1 MNLETIF
8 SYGFMQRA
16 LIAGLA
22 VAVTCA
28 ILGVF
33 LILRKDAMIGHGLAH
48 VTFGGVALGLFV
60 HVTPILAAMGVAV
73 LAALGILK
81 LKEKAGLYEDTALG
95 IFSSVGMAIGIILV
109 SLAGSFNVNL
119 LSFLFGNIL
128 AIETFEV
135 WASLALTV
143 AVLLTV
149 CLFYHE
155 LFYLTFDPESAATS
169 GIKVKRLEAL
179 LAVLSAITVVLG
191 MKVVGILLVAALV
204 VIPSA
209 AGLTLAGSFRQA
221 MVISAI
227 VSILSVLL
235 GLLSAFYWD
244 LPASGAIVILS
255 FLFFLALFSVRI
267 LKRRVRHEAE
277 GMR

>member
-1 MNLETIF
+1 
-8 SYGFMQRA
+8 MQRA

-22 VAVTCA
+22 VAMTCA

-60 HVTPILAAMGVAV
+60 HVPPILAAMGVAV

-81 LKEKAGLYEDTALG
+81 LREKAGLYEDTALG
-95 IFSSVGMAIGIILV
+95 IFASVGMAIGIILV

-119 LSFLFGNIL
+119 LGFLFGNIL

-135 WASLALTV
+135 WVSLALTV

-149 CLFYHE
+149 SLFYHE

-191 MKVVGILLVAALV
+191 MKVVGILLVAALI

-209 AGLTLAGSFRQA
+209 AGLMLAGSFRQA

-227 VSILSVLL
+227 VSIVSVFW
-235 GLLSAFYWD
+235 GLLAAFYWD
-244 LPASGAIVILS
+244 LPASGATVILS
-255 FLFFLALFSVRI
+255 FLFFLILFSVRI
-267 LKRRVRHEAE
+267 LTRHVRRETKE
-277 GMR
+277 MR

>member
-1 MNLETIF
+1 METIF
-8 SYGFMQRA
+8 AYAFMQRA

-33 LILRKDAMIGHGLAH
+33 LVLRKDAMIGHGLAH
-48 VTFGGVALGLFV
+48 VTFGGVALGLFLQ
-60 HVTPILAAMGVAV
+60 VTPILAAMAV
-73 LAALGILK
+73 SILAALGILK

-95 IFSSVGMAIGIILV
+95 IFSSVGMAVGIILV

-128 AIETFEV
+128 AIEPFEV
-135 WASLALTV
+135 WVSLGLTV

-149 CLFYHE
+149 SLFYHE
-155 LFYLTFDPESAATS
+155 LFYLTFDPESAATA
-169 GIKVKRLEAL
+169 GIKVKRLEAV

-191 MKVVGILLVAALV
+191 MKVVGILLVAALM

-209 AGLTLAGSFRQA
+209 AGLMLAGNFRQA
-221 MVISAI
+221 MLISA
-227 VSILSVLL
+227 VVAILSVFL

-244 LPASGAIVILS
+244 LPASGSIVILS
-255 FLFFLALFSVRI
+255 FLFFLILFSVRV
-267 LKRRVRHEAE
+267 LKRRVNRAKS
-277 GMR
+277 GVLS